1 MILDTSARESAGAD
15 RATQP
20 EPPELAPGVELMGEM
35 PETGFQDR
43 QWLVMP
49 VLGVLVILALM
60 RLPWLLE
67 STWDAEQ
74 VQQQVFTLAFSA
86 GDYGAAAL
94 AALQM
99 LLLLI
104 PVLGSMYF
112 LYALGSPAVRFAYRW
127 SAGRLAPERAHGG
140 AG

>member
-1 MILDTSARESAGAD
+1 MGPFVASIGPSTSSAPARLPQLRRGA
-15 RATQP
+15 RTVF
-20 EPPELAPGVELMGEM
+20 LLYTLLIM
-35 PETGFQDR
+35 P
-43 QWLVMP
+43 L
-49 VLGVLVILALM
+49 LGVLVILALM

-74 VQQQVFTLAFSA
+74 IQQQVFTLAFSA
-86 GDYGAAAL
+86 GDHGAAAL

-104 PVLGSMYF
+104 PVLGSVYF